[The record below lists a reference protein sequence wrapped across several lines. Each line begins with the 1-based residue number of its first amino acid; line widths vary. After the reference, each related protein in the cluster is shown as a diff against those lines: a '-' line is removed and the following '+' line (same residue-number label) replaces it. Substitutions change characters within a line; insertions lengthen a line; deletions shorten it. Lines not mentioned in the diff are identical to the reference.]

1 MKRESIFFTITISFV
16 ISMLLVMVSFS
27 IIVHNKQTF
36 KENHLKK
43 KYLPIAGKLLRTFK
57 RSGITPRFIEDL
69 EILNLEY
76 IHDKKMR
83 TALLYNPQ
91 TKVLF
96 QKKNKIALIRVLEL
110 NDDTYV
116 FIRKH
121 KDDFLL
127 KDNNPAHGNGKFV
140 IFLVFAVILITLI
153 ISYLTTLRKLYPLKV
168 LKDKVTT
175 LGEENF
181 DFDCCDTS
189 KKDEVS
195 QLALEFKNTALKLQ
209 SLKESRN
216 VFIRNIMHE
225 LKTPI
230 TKGKFLIE
238 LNNTEENSEKLKKV
252 FNKMESLIN
261 EFASIEEL
269 ITSSRKNLEK
279 NHFYLEDIVDEA
291 VDSLML
297 EDDILENHSQNLKL
311 FVHFKLFSVAIK
323 NLIDNGVK
331 YSSDNKVKMYTIDD
345 TIIVENRGNVLKNEL
360 ETYFEPFSKDDNK
373 QSDSFGLGLYIVHNI
388 LKANEYCLE
397 YEHVDGI
404 NKFKCVKVKTDT

>member
-27 IIVHNKQTF
+27 IIIHNKQTF
-36 KENHLKK
+36 KEKHLKK

-76 IHDKKMR
+76 IHNKKVR

-91 TKVLF
+91 TRVLF

-116 FIRKH
+116 FIRKN

-127 KDNNPAHGNGKFV
+127 KDNNAAHGNGKFM

-153 ISYLTTLRKLYPLKV
+153 ISYLTTLKKLYPLKI

-209 SLKESRN
+209 NLKESRN

-238 LNNTEENSEKLKKV
+238 LNNTEENTEKLKKV
-252 FNKMESLIN
+252 FNKLESLIN

-331 YSSDNKVKMYTIDD
+331 YSSDNKVKMYTIDED
-345 TIIVENRGNVLKNEL
+345 IFVENAGNALENKL
-360 ETYFEPFSKDDNK
+360 ETYFEPFSKDENK
-373 QSDSFGLGLYIVHNI
+373 QTDSFGLGLYIVHNI
-388 LKANEYCLE
+388 LKANEYRLD
-397 YEHVDGI
+397 YEHENGI
-404 NKFKCVKVKTDT
+404 NKFKCTKVITDT

>member
-27 IIVHNKQTF
+27 IIVHNKQSLQE
-36 KENHLKK
+36 KHLKK
-43 KYLPIAGKLLRTFK
+43 KYLPIAGKILRTFK
-57 RSGITPRFIEDL
+57 RSGISPRFIEDL
-69 EILNLEY
+69 EILDFEY
-76 IHDKKMR
+76 IHEKGKR

-96 QKKNKIALIRVLEL
+96 QRKNKNVLLRVLQL
-110 NDDTYV
+110 NDETYV
-116 FIRKH
+116 YIRKH

-127 KDNNPAHGNGKFV
+127 KDNNPVNDHSKFV
-140 IFLVFAVILITLI
+140 VFLVFAVILITLI
-153 ISYLTTLRKLYPLKV
+153 ISYLTTLKKLYPLKL

-181 DFDCCDTS
+181 DFDCCDTT
-189 KKDEVS
+189 KKDEIS

-209 SLKESRN
+209 TLKESRN

-238 LNNTEENSEKLKKV
+238 LNHSEENYDKLKKV
-252 FNKMESLIN
+252 FNKLESLIN

-291 VDSLML
+291 MDILML
-297 EDDILENHSQNLKL
+297 EEDILENHTQNLKL

-323 NLIDNGVK
+323 NLLDNAVK
-331 YSSDNKVKMYTIDD
+331 YSNDNKVKMYTIDED
-345 TIIVENRGNVLKNEL
+345 IIIENVGKQLNNDL
-360 ETYFEPFSKDDNK
+360 ESYFEPFSKDDNK
-373 QSDSFGLGLYIVHNI
+373 QSGSFGLGLYIVHNI
-388 LKANEYCLE
+388 LKSNAYKLE
-397 YEHVDGI
+397 YEYNNGV
-404 NKFKCVKVKTDT
+404 NKFKCVKVNTEI